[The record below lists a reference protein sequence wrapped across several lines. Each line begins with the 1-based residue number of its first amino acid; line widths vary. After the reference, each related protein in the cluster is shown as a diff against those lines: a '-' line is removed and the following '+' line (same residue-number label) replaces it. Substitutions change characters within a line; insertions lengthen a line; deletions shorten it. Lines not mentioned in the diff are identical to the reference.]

1 MNNGVFGLQ
10 KSFNIVR
17 ELALADFR
25 MKYHDSVLGYF
36 WSLLNPLLQFL
47 VLHFV
52 FSYLYVAVVPKFTLY
67 LLSGIVFWNFFH
79 DATLSGMNAVYAKA
93 AISKK
98 IYFPRSIIIFSSTTT
113 ALISFVINTAILW
126 LVVIVFDHFSV
137 NQFLIIIPFFSIIIL
152 AAGTAC
158 ILSVFYI
165 YFRDTIQIWLVCLN
179 VGFWLTPIV
188 YNALTAPLPLKMVA
202 LFNRIGRILIM
213 LRSFLVFNDYPS
225 TEFIIT
231 TLVFSIIVFV
241 FGFWLFN
248 KHSDKIV
255 EYL

>member
-1 MNNGVFGLQ
+1 MSNGEFGLR
-10 KSFNIVR
+10 KSYNIVR

-36 WSLLNPLLQFL
+36 WSLLNPLIQFV

-52 FSYLYVAVVPKFTLY
+52 FSYLFVVQVPKFTFY

-93 AISKK
+93 TVSKK
-98 IYFPRSIIIFSSTTT
+98 IYFPRNLIIFSSTAT
-113 ALISFVINTAILW
+113 ALISFTINTSILW
-126 LVVIVFDHFSV
+126 LVVIVFDHFSP
-137 NQFLIIIPFFSIIIL
+137 NQFLIVIPFLSILLL
-152 AAGTAC
+152 AMGTAFL
-158 ILSVFYI
+158 LSVFYV

-202 LFNRIGRILIM
+202 LFNPVGRILIM
-213 LRSFLVFNDYPS
+213 LRSFLVYDDFPS
-225 TEFIIT
+225 IEFMVT
-231 TLVFSIIVFV
+231 TIVFCIIFFV
-241 FGFWLFN
+241 VGLWLFN
-248 KHSDKIV
+248 KHSHKIV